1 MVGLANIS
9 LPQDGLFHSMS
20 HDNWLTCI
28 QPKVQGAMN
37 LHQAFED
44 VPLDFFVMTSS
55 TSGTLGTPGQ
65 SNYAAA
71 NGFLDLLA
79 RHRVARGLPAASLVL
94 PMVLGVGYVA
104 EHPEIE
110 EALKRKGIYGIGEE
124 HLLESFEAAMS
135 IQSAAQPADH
145 VTVGLDPRELR
156 KSIDGSET
164 TDGFW
169 LEDRRFS
176 CILSSMNSG
185 AEDSVGSGQ
194 NILNTIR
201 SAQDSSEA
209 IEAVTEYFIQK
220 LSRLLMVD
228 LDEFDADSKAV
239 ADYGLDSMIGA
250 ELRNW
255 IFKELGL
262 DIPFQQLLAPS
273 LTITKFA
280 KQVCANQGIT
290 V

>member
-1 MVGLANIS
+1 MK
-9 LPQDGLFHSMS
+9 
-20 HDNWLTCI
+20 
-28 QPKVQGAMN
+28 PKVQGAMN
-37 LHQAFED
+37 LHQALEGT
-44 VPLDFFVMTSS
+44 PLDFFVMTSS

-71 NGFLDLLA
+71 NGYLDLLA
-79 RHRVARGLPAASLVL
+79 RHRVFRGLPAASLVL

-124 HLLESFEAAMS
+124 HLLEAFEAAMM
-135 IQSAAQPADH
+135 IQASAQSSDQVVA
-145 VTVGLDPRELR
+145 GLDPRELQ
-156 KSIDGSET
+156 KSINGSET

-169 LEDRRFS
+169 LEDARFS
-176 CILSSMNSG
+176 HILSSMKSS
-185 AEDSVGSGQ
+185 AEDSAGSSQ
-194 NILNTIR
+194 TILSTIR
-201 SAQDSSEA
+201 SASSPA
-209 IEAVTEYFIQK
+209 EAVAATSEYFTLK

-228 LDEFDADSKAV
+228 LDEFEPDTKSV

-262 DIPFQQLLAPS
+262 DIPFQQLLAPT

-280 KQVCANQGIT
+280 KQVCANQG
-290 V
+290 VEC